1 MAKQTISLRLEAETL
16 AAIDAKV
23 SELGIDRTAY
33 IAGLIAQDLGR
44 NTSAIQPQ
52 YDCITERNTGVL
64 QSAIQDAL
72 QQALAPI
79 HAEIAEL
86 KKPEGAIA

>member
-1 MAKQTISLRLEAETL
+1 MAKQTVSLRLEAEML

-23 SELGIDRTAY
+23 AELGIDRTAY
-33 IAGLIAQDLGR
+33 IAGLIAQDLGC
-44 NTSAIQPQ
+44 NTAAIQPQ
-52 YDCITERNTGVL
+52 YEHDASVL
-64 QSAIQDAL
+64 QGVIQDVL

-86 KKPEGAIA
+86 KKPDGAIAA

>member
-1 MAKQTISLRLEAETL
+1 MAKQTVSLRLEAEML

-23 SELGIDRTAY
+23 AELGIDRTAY

-44 NTSAIQPQ
+44 NTAAIQPQ
-52 YDCITERNTGVL
+52 YEHDASVL
-64 QSAIQDAL
+64 QDAIQDVL

-79 HAEIAEL
+79 TERIEALE
-86 KKPEGAIA
+86 KPDGAAA